1 MKRRLLTL
9 TVAIVM
15 LLTLMPIF
23 TMVSAEAEKIT
34 EVFINFEDGSL
45 GGFEPRG
52 IGDGLVNLT
61 ITDEESHS
69 GNYSLLV
76 SDLQETWFSPGLQVA
91 EYIIPDTWYEFT
103 IWVKAKTTEPTFFS
117 LETQMLALNSA
128 DEWPTAYPF
137 SSDETGIRTHDEGW
151 IERKERF
158 YYDSTLYDLD
168 NVTVYVQTMNITDEF
183 YIDSVSFKIADLD
196 QNLKN
201 AARLPSLW
209 ETYED
214 YFMIGNL
221 TDTYPYNPHN
231 GTIDFYKRHFNILK
245 VMGSLAWTE
254 SFMPERW
261 VYDFT
266 KADKE
271 LEILDP
277 DDFVLLFPSVIYRMH
292 NPTWMARNDDGTLL
306 TRVEAAG
313 NMERLINDVSEK
325 YAGRFPI
332 WEIVGEPRSNLWN
345 ESGWWIE
352 GDGHRASWYQA
363 FDNGANRSAGEFG
376 GDYVE
381 YAFRFARAANPSSKL
396 YLSDQAE
403 EYERVANN
411 VADLVKGINDKWLA
425 EGNDR
430 LLIEG
435 IVMQGHYSLDTPLED
450 IERTLKLFADLG
462 VSVSFGE
469 LDLRLF
475 DIGTA
480 GEPTQELFE
489 KQAEMYARLFL
500 MFKEYA
506 NTIEHVT
513 FWGVADITSWLNYVS
528 PNGFVQLPKYP
539 QYPLLFD
546 NDFLPKLAYF
556 AVIDPEGYLAGD
568 FDTEEKRMAWL
579 EANMLPEPDPTP
591 APAPTP
597 NNDPQTPLDPTPTP
611 TVTPDPN
618 VTPPQDD
625 PVIDKSSNMTLWIAL
640 GVGGTVAIAVVV
652 VLIIKKKR

>member
-15 LLTLMPIF
+15 ILALMPIF
-23 TMVSAEAEKIT
+23 TMVSAETDKVT
-34 EVFINFEDGSL
+34 ELFIDFEDGTT
-45 GGFEPRG
+45 GGFHSET
-52 IGDGLVNLT
+52 VSMT

-69 GNYSLLV
+69 GDYSMLI
-76 SDLQETWFSPGLQVA
+76 SEKNDYWDTAFLQVA

-103 IWVKAKTTEPTFFS
+103 VWVKMKTTEPTLIM
-117 LETQMLALNSA
+117 LETQMLPLNGTS
-128 DEWPTAYPF
+128 EWPVAYPF
-137 SSDETGIRTHDEGW
+137 SSWENATRTYDEGW
-151 IERKERF
+151 IERKEVF

-168 NVTVYVQTMNITDEF
+168 NVLVFVKTANATDEI
-183 YIDSVSFKIADLD
+183 YIDSVSFKIADLN

-209 ETYED
+209 EAYED

-221 TDTYPYNPHN
+221 TDTKPYHPHN

-245 VMGSLAWTE
+245 VMGSLAWTRD
-254 SFMPERW
+254 FMPERW

-266 KADKE
+266 KAGEE
-271 LEILDP
+271 LEILDLNG
-277 DDFVLLFPSVIYRMH
+277 FTLVFPSIIYRMH
-292 NPTWMARNDDGTLL
+292 NPEWMARNDDGTLL
-306 TRVEAAG
+306 TRAETIN
-313 NMERLINDVSEK
+313 NMERYINDVSAK
-325 YAGRFPI
+325 YANRFEI
-332 WEIVGEPRSNLWN
+332 WEVVGEPRSNLWN
-345 ESGWWIE
+345 DSGWWIE

-363 FDNGANRSAGEFG
+363 FDNGADRSVGEFG

-381 YAFRFARAANPSSKL
+381 YAFRFARAANPSGKL

-403 EYERVANN
+403 EYEKVANN
-411 VADLVKGINDKWLA
+411 VADLVRGINDKWLA

-450 IERTLKLFADLG
+450 IERTLKLFADLR

-506 NTIEHVT
+506 DTIEHVT
-513 FWGVADITSWLNYVS
+513 FWGVADITSWLNFSGPSGYVIR
-528 PNGFVQLPKYP
+528 PTYPK
-539 QYPLLFD
+539 YPLLFD

-568 FDTEEKRMAWL
+568 FDTEEKRSAWL

-591 APAPTP
+591 APTP
-597 NNDPQTPLDPTPTP
+597 NDDPQTPQDPTSTPDPTP
-611 TVTPDPN
+611 TPDPN
-618 VTPPQDD
+618 VTPQDD
-625 PVIDKSSNMTLWIAL
+625 PVVDKSSNIALWITL
-640 GVGGTVAIAVVV
+640 GVGSTVAIAVIM
-652 VLIIKKKR
+652 VLVIKKKR